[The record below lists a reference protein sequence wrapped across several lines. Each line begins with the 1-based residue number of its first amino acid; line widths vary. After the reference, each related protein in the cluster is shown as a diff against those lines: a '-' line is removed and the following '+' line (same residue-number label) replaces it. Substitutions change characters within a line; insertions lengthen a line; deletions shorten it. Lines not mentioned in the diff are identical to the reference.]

1 MKTRILSFVLM
12 LTLLVSCFS
21 LTISAIVSQDPVYT
35 EGGTVEG
42 KEDAFVAIKSAL
54 AAYQHSDTFTVQD
67 DGYIGIPVDITI
79 YNDPTVSYVPSTLD
93 TMQYPYET
101 TEPNYNSAT
110 EGGKPVALYVINTNT
125 ERIGTESDVN
135 IITSLLKEGYIVAV
149 VDYKNEKRAK
159 SPDLDWSLQRVRAQ
173 MTGNKLSQFT
183 DSELKA
189 WLTFNYVLPAG
200 YSIKRGVQFFN
211 FEEHGA
217 YGVLDFIVD
226 VWNVDLKYTGGSF
239 GKGDRVT
246 VIWGQKELYDGTKVY
261 QDANGVRCIPQG
273 DGYVYYTQN
282 ADYSYTIGD
291 AVADS
296 ATVTPLY
303 KSVTE
308 DAVWVNEETREIKV
322 RYTNA
327 EDFWDC
333 VKPNGD
339 RIDLNLY
346 SDIYYPVNPKNE
358 VPVMILASSSQNRA
372 GATQTADRPIS
383 TGYMFTGYAFVNYDH
398 AYVPMSR
405 ADHFDYFEGDAALGR
420 DSNFTVVGQC
430 GVEAQTAAIRILRYL
445 SERYHDIFH
454 FDVGKFGVWGHSKGA
469 HVNFLAEE
477 HPEEKINQ
485 ACFPAKTGEVPEN
498 QPWTTYSDGTPIPS
512 NVQLVY
518 PSKGGNGGYATTKV
532 PMFISHPEA
541 DTYLSENARYA
552 ILLASLRGAD
562 VPSFAVTMEGVG
574 HTTVYGYNEVLD
586 VDMYQALFDFTDYF
600 LYDRPSTYS
609 YSLPINGSTGV
620 DVTDD
625 IVLKFT
631 GPIPESE
638 IVNKVRIV
646 NTQTGESARGVWESA
661 CGGNEWTF
669 HPMGLEGGNVYRI
682 DVPNDLTDENGNAIK
697 QKKSVTYFRTSYE
710 NAFKAAEVVS
720 SNGSLTLSKT
730 EEGANGVY
738 FVFNPLTIDH
748 NFGTSLRFS
757 STSKASTAVNVYGI
771 TTLDENNLSSST
783 LTTTPIRAVGISGA
797 EIVEVDVSEYIAS
810 LPEGAKPAFY
820 VEAAKVSG
828 TTTIYDCDF
837 DDASSRGPLAG
848 KSSKYWTTSPDGTI
862 AYTIDQ
868 GQLYFIPNI
877 FTTKITEEDYGR
889 WITVSFDACSTI
901 TRDFLTRFTV
911 KGVTPQE
918 NADGELNVD
927 APGYQYVDHFNNAAV
942 TVMLKENEWQRITLN
957 YYIDDYTYT
966 EDYIQKISLNF
977 GSSGRKIEG
986 EKIYIDNLLVTETVV
1001 DATISDRDTMTSI
1014 VPTLAARSAVLNDA
1028 NVVGGGYVVNGDASD
1043 TVFDSKD
1050 GYHISGPASSG
1061 MADVRISYIN
1071 IDLAALDFKSAY
1083 AIGLN
1088 IKSGNGK
1095 ILVYG
1100 LTPEAMNGFDLSTL
1114 TYQNAPAFDRG
1125 SLTAKPSAVHNGA
1138 PMASVNAEAGRSYLV
1153 GLSRYLL
1160 DMKAEGA
1167 TRAVLML
1174 TSDRSN
1180 QETISFSLLSNT
1192 IEITHN
1198 EIVFDDMDSFE
1209 STNSKVYADAFLQK
1223 PNATDTPTATLA
1235 SDMFY
1240 GTSGK
1245 SLKISYVG
1253 EANNFVARLQKLI
1266 NPDHTAAAFTTEDI
1280 GKTFYVSLK
1289 LYIPSSEAQKYT
1301 DGELSGIYVGLTS
1314 VANKVG
1320 PDGTNYYGTSTQKM
1334 YTPQKLQGLKYD
1346 EWNTIEY
1353 SFTVTEPM
1361 VGYNPGST
1369 ASEDTRPLN
1378 ISLFGTHGD
1387 AYVDDLRYY
1396 SVEST
1401 QGQEYRS
1408 MSSLTVGFNKNS
1420 DSGYYTKGGDPTYQQ
1435 LAMSDASDGY
1445 VGNIT
1450 SMHTYDRVMFHN
1462 TLETLSFTRENIGD
1476 TYTYLVRMKASKAG
1490 TFLADISNR
1499 EYGGSTKISA
1509 ALGFPT
1515 AKTITVSED
1524 MVNQWFTFEYSFV
1537 LTEEL
1542 FATYDAKA
1550 GAALPTGSGT
1560 FKYNG
1565 KDRFGPRFY
1574 LGGFSQ
1580 TESEPV
1586 QLYVDTLSLYRN
1598 ALDNDGK
1605 LLSTLQT
1612 ATASMKNNSINEPS
1626 VGTSEDIDFTLKKG
1640 YFSYLVPEF
1649 NKLYRASLTLKSLAH
1664 AGRTFRLW
1672 ALVDGTL
1679 PENLTWNNAP
1689 ANDLEGEGVRPE
1701 NAFGGAPVAIFTFDE
1716 NGMAVVDV
1724 TDYINTVGDGEVI
1737 FVLTADMASTEDGDA
1752 IVQMPVL
1759 SLYTVS
1765 ESDTLLEGLIEAH
1778 NVTITDKLSYNLYIP
1793 ADKKVETVEYNG
1805 EKYDFA
1811 KLPVVINGGKSYK
1824 RFTAEIVAK
1833 DAFGKHMVTVTLE
1846 DGNIGVYNLCVQ
1858 DYLDNLYEMQDN
1870 EKLATLAGDMISYLA
1885 ASVVYFYQETNPAY
1899 ANGAIAIRDGI
1910 LGAEYDTKNPA
1921 NTLTTTTPVASTENG
1936 MAGAGL
1942 VLAERPTFYFVADEG
1957 YENMTPVFTING
1969 KTVSYKKVVDG
1980 KYTYFYL
1987 TFSPVML
1994 RETVE
1999 YTIGQTSG
2007 SFNLRAY
2014 YDWAKDVSKDEH
2026 LTYLVERL
2034 YRYSETITDYYYN

>member
-42 KEDAFVAIKSAL
+42 KDDAFVAIRSEL
-54 AAYQHSDTFTVQD
+54 AEYQHGDTFTVAD

-93 TMQYPYET
+93 TIQYPYET

-110 EGGKPVALYVINTNT
+110 EGGKPIALYVINTNT
-125 ERIGTESDVN
+125 DRIGTDSDVN

-159 SPDLDWSLQRVRAQ
+159 SPDLDWSLQRVRA
-173 MTGNKLSQFT
+173 MITGKKLSQFT
-183 DSELKA
+183 DSELNA
-189 WLTFNYVLPAG
+189 WLTFNYILPAG

-239 GKGDRVT
+239 GKGNRVS

-296 ATVTPLY
+296 TTVTPLY

-308 DAVWVNEETREIKV
+308 DAVWENEETREIKV

-469 HVNFLAEE
+469 HVNCLAEE

-485 ACFPAKTGEVPEN
+485 GYFPGHSGEVPEN

-518 PSKGGNGGYATTKV
+518 PSKGGNGGYSTTKV

-574 HTTVYGYNEVLD
+574 HTTVHGYNEVLD

-837 DDASSRGPLAG
+837 EDTSSRGPLAS
-848 KSSKYWTTSPDGTI
+848 KSSKYWTPSPDGTI
-862 AYTIDQ
+862 AYTIEH
-868 GQLYFIPNI
+868 GKLYFISNI
-877 FTTKITEEDYGR
+877 FTTQLTKEDYGR
-889 WITVSFDACSTI
+889 WITVSFDAYSTI
-901 TRDFLTRFTV
+901 TRDFFTRFTV
-911 KGVTPQE
+911 KGVTPQVNE
-918 NADGELNVD
+918 DGELNVD

-977 GSSGRKIEG
+977 GSSGRNLEG

-1001 DATISDRDTMTSI
+1001 DATVSDRDTMTSI
-1014 VPTLAARSAVLNDA
+1014 VPTLAVQSAVLNNAD
-1028 NVVGGGYVVNGDASD
+1028 VIGGGYVVNGDASD

-1061 MADVRISYIN
+1061 MADVRISYMS

-1100 LTPEAMNGFDLSTL
+1100 LTPEAMDGFDLSTL
-1114 TYQNAPAFDRG
+1114 TYQNAPAFDRA
-1125 SLTAKPSAVHNGA
+1125 SLTAKSSAVHNGA
-1138 PMASVNAEAGRSYLV
+1138 PIASVNAEAGHSYLV

-1198 EIVFDDMDSFE
+1198 EIKFDDL
-1209 STNSKVYADAFLQK
+1209 TNITSSSSRYTEADVFYQLPAS
-1223 PNATDTPTATLA
+1223 TDTTTITLD
-1235 SDMFY
+1235 STIFY

-1245 SLKISYVG
+1245 SMKISNGTNSDFYVT
-1253 EANNFVARLQKLI
+1253 RLTRLI
-1266 NPDHTAAAFTTEDI
+1266 SPDKAAAHFTSEDV
-1280 GKTFYVSLK
+1280 GKTYYISFK
-1289 LYIPSSEAQKYT
+1289 LYIPSSDPYT
-1301 DGELSGIYVGLTS
+1301 DGAITKLYMGLTQIQKG
-1314 VANKVG
+1314 APEG
-1320 PDGTNYYGTSTQKM
+1320 GANYYGTSASTF
-1334 YTPQKLQGLKYD
+1334 YNPVKLQNLKIG
-1346 EWNTIEY
+1346 EWNEITY
-1353 SFTVTEPM
+1353 SFTVIDQM
-1361 VGYNPGST
+1361 VGARAGAYNT
-1369 ASEDTRPLN
+1369 DTRPLN
-1378 ISLFGTHGD
+1378 FSFIGIRGD

-1401 QGQEYRS
+1401 QDKEYRS
-1408 MSSLTVGFNKNS
+1408 MSSLTVGFNKTG

-1462 TLETLSFTRENIGD
+1462 TLETLSFTSENIGD
-1476 TYTYLVRMKASKAG
+1476 TYTYFVRLKVSKAG

-1499 EYGGSTKISA
+1499 EYGGSTKPNA

-1574 LGGFSQ
+1574 LGGFNQ

-1598 ALDNDGK
+1598 ALDNEGK
-1605 LLSTLQT
+1605 LLSTIQT
-1612 ATASMKNNSINEPS
+1612 ATASLKNNSINEPS

-1640 YFSYLVPEF
+1640 YFFPEF
-1649 NKLYRASLTLKSLAH
+1649 NKLYRASLTLNSLAH

-1689 ANDLEGEGVRPE
+1689 ANDLEGEGVLPE
-1701 NAFGGAPVAIFTFDE
+1701 NAFGGTPVAIFTFDE

-1737 FVLTADMASTEDGDA
+1737 FVLTADMASSEDGDA

-1793 ADKKVETVEYNG
+1793 ADKKVETIEYNG

-1858 DYLDNLYEMQDN
+1858 DYLDNLYEMQGN

-1885 ASVVYFYQETNPAY
+1885 ASVVHFYQETNPAY

-1921 NTLTTTTPVASTENG
+1921 ATLNATTPVSATESG

-1942 VLAERPTFYFVADEG
+1942 NLAERPTIYFVAGEG
-1957 YENMTPVFTING
+1957 YENMTPVFMIHG
-1969 KTVSYKKVVDG
+1969 ETVTYETMTDG
-1980 KYTYFYL
+1980 TNVYFNL
-1987 TFSPVML
+1987 TVEPWMI
-1994 RETVE
+1994 RETVT
-1999 YTIGQTSG
+1999 YTIGDKSG

-2014 YDWAKDVSKDEH
+2014 YDWAKNTAEDAELAH
-2026 LTYLVERL
+2026 LVERL
-2034 YRYSETITDYYYN
+2034 YRYSESLENYLA